1 MKGYINN
8 EKATKET
15 IKGENWLHTG
25 DFAYYD
31 ESFRVFIV
39 DRLKELI
46 KVKGFQVAPA
56 ELEDL
61 IRSHRDIKDV
71 AVIGIPDKIK
81 GEVPLAFI
89 VTTEECVDE
98 ECFKKQIHEFVNEH
112 VSEYKRLGGGI
123 RIVESIPKTTSGKI
137 LRKNLKKPFNN

>member
-1 MKGYINN
+1 MLKVMKGYMNN

-15 IKGENWLHTG
+15 VKGENWLHTG

-89 VTTEECVDE
+89 VA
-98 ECFKKQIHEFVNEH
+98 
-112 VSEYKRLGGGI
+112 
-123 RIVESIPKTTSGKI
+123 
-137 LRKNLKKPFNN
+137 